1 MTKRNMFDELM
12 QGVED
17 LKLERSGK
25 VTLKT
30 ANFEDK
36 PRPQITAEEIIQLR
50 ETLHVSRPVF
60 ARMIRTSPR
69 TLERWEQNKGKP
81 DQGSATLLKLIEA
94 HPDTLKK
101 LAAL

>member
-17 LKLERSGK
+17 LRLERTGK

-30 ANFEDK
+30 AMVEDK
-36 PRPQITAEEIIQLR
+36 PRPQITAEEIVQLR
-50 ETLHVSRPVF
+50 ENLHVSRPVF
-60 ARMIRTSPR
+60 ARMIRTSTR

-94 HPDTLKK
+94 YPDTLKK
-101 LAAL
+101 LEAL